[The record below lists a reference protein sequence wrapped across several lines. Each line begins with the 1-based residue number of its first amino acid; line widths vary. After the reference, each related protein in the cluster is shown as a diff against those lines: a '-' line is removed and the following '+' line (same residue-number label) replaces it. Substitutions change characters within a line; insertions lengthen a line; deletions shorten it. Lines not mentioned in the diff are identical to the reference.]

1 MSAKWLVDL
10 SRRLLCGIRTPPI
23 CEWFRVR
30 FDEEDVYIEANP
42 PGRAPWAQRFAW
54 AFVERILFR
63 AEGFEVSDGIYVFIR
78 GRAESFVIP
87 IEASGSE
94 LWSEIIRRGLFDG
107 ELAIAAST
115 STGGDYWWPPQPP
128 TAGQ

>member
-1 MSAKWLVDL
+1 MRAPHISQ
-10 SRRLLCGIRTPPI
+10 
-23 CEWFRVR
+23 WFRVR

-115 STGGDYWWPPQPP
+115 STGGDYWWPPQQP
-128 TAGQ
+128 TAAQR